1 MERIKALVRVTEILS
16 KPYIH
21 QSQAL
26 DLQDKKLIKGF
37 YKRSLNDCYKF
48 EGGLK
53 SKSAPGYERK
63 KSNVSSVFLRKMSTK
78 KKDSGDHLAVL
89 DSEILGKQNE
99 SNHLSIIDRLRSRAG
114 S

>member
-1 MERIKALVRVTEILS
+1 MTEILN

-48 EGGLK
+48 EGGNQ
-53 SKSAPGYERK
+53 SKSGPG
-63 KSNVSSVFLRKMSTK
+63 M
-78 KKDSGDHLAVL
+78 
-89 DSEILGKQNE
+89 
-99 SNHLSIIDRLRSRAG
+99 
-114 S
+114 